1 MKTKRNLSITCIII
15 CCLVVVSFTSKE
27 TLLNL
32 VFDNLSCSDCD
43 FVIDTNTGVV
53 DGEELNIQPGDI
65 IGLSGAG
72 ENYKNITF
80 NNIVGTEDNPV
91 IIKNCD
97 GKAIIESTYSFGVK
111 FRNSKYFKFAGDG
124 DENHNYGIKISTTTG
139 FFLTF
144 EYFTTD
150 FETYNIEIAGV
161 EPNGI
166 GEDNGFAGIGIKTS
180 PYQDCE
186 TFSDPTRTAWVMENI
201 TVRDCYIHDVGG
213 EGLYIGHG
221 FYNGRVESSCTE
233 ITYSHSIQ
241 HIRIHDNLIEN
252 VGYDGIQIKN
262 ADLDCEL
269 YNNVIRNYGTLDA
282 GAHNEGLFIGGGTTG
297 KFYNNYVLN
306 GTGHGIQFQGMGN
319 VDVFNN
325 IIANSGDNGFYG
337 SSGDQVYRIPDGYFN
352 IINNTFINSGNY
364 GFVFFNNEGGTKR
377 LINNIIAGSGEE
389 IFRKGSTIDTISNI
403 MTQNLD
409 YLKFSNFTNNIYS
422 LEENSPAINYGTDV
436 SEYEVVND
444 ILGHPR
450 SGAYDAGAFEYTGIL
465 SYDDFSNI
473 KYFKAYPNPVKDVL
487 YLSNLKKGTKI
498 SVYTILG
505 ELIMEQDN
513 ITDSEITIATNKWKK
528 GIYLLTVDEKKYK
541 FIRE

>member
-1 MKTKRNLSITCIII
+1 MKTKRNLFITCVIII
-15 CCLVVVSFTSKE
+15 SLLIVSFTSKE

-32 VFDNLSCSDCD
+32 VFDNLGCNDCD
-43 FVIDTNTGVV
+43 IVIDTNTGVV
-53 DGEELNIQPGDI
+53 DGEDLNIQPGDI

-97 GKAIIESTYSFGVK
+97 GRAIIESSYSFGVK
-111 FRNSKYFKFAGDG
+111 FRNSKYFKLAGDG
-124 DENHNYGIKISTTTG
+124 DDNYQHGIKISTTNG

-144 EYFTTD
+144 EYFTTN
-150 FETYNIEIAGV
+150 FETYAIEIAGY
-161 EPNGI
+161 ESSGI

-180 PYQDCE
+180 PYQDCDLF
-186 TFSDPTRTAWVMENI
+186 TDPTRTAWVMEDI
-201 TVRDCYIHDVGG
+201 IVRDCYIHDVGG

-221 FYNGRVESSCTE
+221 FYNGRKESSCDE
-233 ITYSHSIQ
+233 VTYSHSIQ
-241 HIRIHDNLIEN
+241 HVRIYNNLIED

-262 ADLDCEL
+262 VDLDCEL
-269 YNNVIRNYGTLDA
+269 YNNVIKNYGTLDA

-297 KFYNNYVLN
+297 KFYNNYVIN

-319 VDVFNN
+319 VDIFNN
-325 IIANSGDNGFYG
+325 VITGSGDDGFNGTN
-337 SSGDQVYRIPDGYFN
+337 GDQIYRLPNGYFN

-389 IFRKGSTIDTISNI
+389 IFRKGATIDTISNI

-409 YLKFSNFTNNIYS
+409 YLKFSDVSNNLYS

-436 SEYEVVND
+436 SEYGIIDDFLKN
-444 ILGHPR
+444 PR
-450 SGAYDAGAFEYTGIL
+450 SGTYDVGAYEYTETL
-465 SYDDFSNI
+465 SYDDFSSI
-473 KYFKAYPNPVKDVL
+473 RDFKAYPNPVKDVL

-513 ITDSEITIATNKWKK
+513 IIGSEITIATTKWKK
-528 GIYLLTVDEKKYK
+528 GIYLLIVDEKKYK